1 MKRVLLTTALA
12 FAVSNVSAENLQ
24 MDPKDLA
31 ADMASQYIENINLP
45 LPKIADVSLPEHL
58 DMGLKK
64 TSYRFESGTVID
76 FKTRDPLG
84 RLDITHGNQN
94 YQITQDS
101 LTWSFNK
108 VLNKDK
114 FGQPNLQKFID

>member
-1 MKRVLLTTALA
+1 
-12 FAVSNVSAENLQ
+12 